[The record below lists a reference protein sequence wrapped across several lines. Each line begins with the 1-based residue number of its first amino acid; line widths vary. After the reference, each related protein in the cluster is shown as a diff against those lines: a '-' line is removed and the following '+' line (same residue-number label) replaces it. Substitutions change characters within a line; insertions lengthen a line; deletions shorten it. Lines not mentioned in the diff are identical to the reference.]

1 MGKYIRRIV
10 LLLLLAI
17 AVYLGIR
24 LYPVWKAAAYL
35 SENMDFAHYTYE
47 LEVELDQEKMQREQG
62 RLFEI
67 LTEVTGFETE
77 AMCRLTVRGS
87 VWEDTIHA
95 MIYPEGMEEVHS
107 TESPLIELYLGSDMD
122 VVNETYI
129 YNAVRN
135 QLAEKV
141 RLLGLV
147 MPEQNE
153 MLYMTLEQVEQIFG
167 LDLKGVRNFSLQT
180 DGDDIGAGQYFI
192 MLALMSREKTGEGSR
207 FTLETEQVELEVTV
221 PEGDG
226 ADTVSAPVLRLR
238 MKDGGV
244 TKAAQ
249 FTENSRAAETM
260 QFTENGVAAEATQL
274 AEDSRSTK
282 GTQYAEEN
290 GAMEGGY
297 SGKISHFIKE
307 LTGLDGKMEQIFSQM
322 GFPVSG
328 EQLSMVK
335 NLSVTIVPGGN
346 EIIMP
351 TNFVNQAVVELIS
364 RIRELV
370 MMLGGGN
377 TGGIVDL

>member
-1 MGKYIRRIV
+1 MGKHVRRIM

-24 LYPVWKAAAYL
+24 LYPVWKAAVYL
-35 SENMDFAHYTYE
+35 AENMDFAHYTYE
-47 LEVELDQEKMQREQG
+47 LEVELDQEEMQREQG
-62 RLFEI
+62 RLLEI
-67 LTEVTGFETE
+67 LAAVTGFEPE

-95 MIYPEGMEEVHS
+95 LIYPGGMEGVQA
-107 TESPLIELYLGSDMD
+107 TESPLIELYLGSDTD

-135 QLAEKV
+135 HLAEKV

-167 LDLKGVRNFSLQT
+167 LDLKGVRDFSLQT
-180 DGDDIGAGQYFI
+180 DGEGIGAGQYFI
-192 MLALMSREKTGEGSR
+192 MLALMSREKAAEGSS
-207 FTLETEQVELEVTV
+207 FTLETEQVGLEVTV
-221 PEGDG
+221 PEGDS
-226 ADTVSAPVLRLR
+226 ADTVSAPILRLH
-238 MKDGGV
+238 MEQVHSMEDGG
-244 TKAAQ
+244 
-249 FTENSRAAETM
+249 
-260 QFTENGVAAEATQL
+260 
-274 AEDSRSTK
+274 ST
-282 GTQYAEEN
+282 
-290 GAMEGGY
+290 EGGF
-297 SGKISHFIKE
+297 SGKILHSIKE
-307 LTGLDGKMEQIFSQM
+307 LAGLDGKVDQIFSQM

-328 EQLSMVK
+328 EQLAAVK
-335 NLSVTIVPGGN
+335 SLSVTIEPGGN

-351 TNFVNQAVVELIS
+351 TNFVNQTVVELIS

-377 TGGIVDL
+377 IGETVDL

>member
-1 MGKYIRRIV
+1 MGKHVRRIM

-24 LYPVWKAAAYL
+24 LYPVWKAAVYL

-47 LEVELDQEKMQREQG
+47 LEVELDQEEMQREQG
-62 RLFEI
+62 RLLEI
-67 LTEVTGFETE
+67 LAAVTGFEPE

-95 MIYPEGMEEVHS
+95 LIYPGGMEGVQA
-107 TESPLIELYLGSDMD
+107 TESPLIELYLGSDTD

-135 QLAEKV
+135 HLAEKV

-167 LDLKGVRNFSLQT
+167 LDLKGVRDFSLQT
-180 DGDDIGAGQYFI
+180 DGEGIGAGQYFI
-192 MLALMSREKTGEGSR
+192 MLALMSREKAAEGSS
-207 FTLETEQVELEVTV
+207 FTLETEQVGLEVTV
-221 PEGDG
+221 PEGDS
-226 ADTVSAPVLRLR
+226 ADTVSAPVLRLH
-238 MKDGGV
+238 MEQVHSMEDGG
-244 TKAAQ
+244 
-249 FTENSRAAETM
+249 
-260 QFTENGVAAEATQL
+260 
-274 AEDSRSTK
+274 ST
-282 GTQYAEEN
+282 
-290 GAMEGGY
+290 EGGF
-297 SGKISHFIKE
+297 SGKILHSIKE
-307 LTGLDGKMEQIFSQM
+307 LAGLDGKVDQIFSQM

-328 EQLSMVK
+328 EQLAAVK
-335 NLSVTIVPGGN
+335 SLSVTIEPGGN

-351 TNFVNQAVVELIS
+351 TNFVNQTVVELIS

-377 TGGIVDL
+377 IGETVDL

>member
-1 MGKYIRRIV
+1 MGKYVRRIM

-24 LYPVWKAAAYL
+24 LYPVWKAAVYL

-47 LEVELDQEKMQREQG
+47 LEVELDQEEMQREQG
-62 RLFEI
+62 RLLEI
-67 LTEVTGFETE
+67 LAAVTGFEPE

-95 MIYPEGMEEVHS
+95 LIYPGGMEEVHS
-107 TESPLIELYLGSDMD
+107 TENPLIELYLGSDID

-135 QLAEKV
+135 HLAEKV

-167 LDLKGVRNFSLQT
+167 LDLKGVRDFSLQK
-180 DGDDIGAGQYFI
+180 DGEGIGAGQYFI
-192 MLALMSREKTGEGSR
+192 MLALMSREKAAEGSS
-207 FTLETEQVELEVTV
+207 FTLETEQVGLEVTV
-221 PEGDG
+221 PEGDS
-226 ADTVSAPVLRLR
+226 ADTVSAPVLRLH
-238 MKDGGV
+238 MKKVLSKDEHSMEDGG
-244 TKAAQ
+244 
-249 FTENSRAAETM
+249 
-260 QFTENGVAAEATQL
+260 
-274 AEDSRSTK
+274 ST
-282 GTQYAEEN
+282 
-290 GAMEGGY
+290 EGGF
-297 SGKISHFIKE
+297 SGKILHSIKE
-307 LTGLDGKMEQIFSQM
+307 LAGLDGKVDQIFSQM

-328 EQLSMVK
+328 EQLAVVK
-335 NLSVTIVPGGN
+335 SLSVTIEPAGN

-351 TNFVNQAVVELIS
+351 ANFVNQTVVELIS

-377 TGGIVDL
+377 IGETVDL

>member
-1 MGKYIRRIV
+1 MGKHVRRIM

-47 LEVELDQEKMQREQG
+47 LEVELDQEEMQREQG
-62 RLFEI
+62 RLLEI
-67 LTEVTGFETE
+67 LAAVTGFEPE

-95 MIYPEGMEEVHS
+95 LIYPGGMEGVQA
-107 TESPLIELYLGSDMD
+107 TESPLIELYLGSDTD

-135 QLAEKV
+135 HLAEKV

-167 LDLKGVRNFSLQT
+167 LDLKGVRDFSLQT
-180 DGDDIGAGQYFI
+180 DGEGIGAGQYFI
-192 MLALMSREKTGEGSR
+192 MLALMSREKAAEGSS
-207 FTLETEQVELEVTV
+207 FTLETEQVGLEVTV
-221 PEGDG
+221 PEGDS
-226 ADTVSAPVLRLR
+226 ADTVSAPVLRLHMEQVHSMEEVHSIEEVHP
-238 MKDGGV
+238 MKDEHSMEDGG
-244 TKAAQ
+244 
-249 FTENSRAAETM
+249 
-260 QFTENGVAAEATQL
+260 
-274 AEDSRSTK
+274 STD
-282 GTQYAEEN
+282 
-290 GAMEGGY
+290 GGF
-297 SGKISHFIKE
+297 SGKILHSIKE
-307 LTGLDGKMEQIFSQM
+307 LAGLDGKVDQIFSQM

-328 EQLSMVK
+328 EQLAVVK
-335 NLSVTIVPGGN
+335 SFSVTIEPGGN

-351 TNFVNQAVVELIS
+351 TNFVNQTVVELIS

-377 TGGIVDL
+377 IGETVDL